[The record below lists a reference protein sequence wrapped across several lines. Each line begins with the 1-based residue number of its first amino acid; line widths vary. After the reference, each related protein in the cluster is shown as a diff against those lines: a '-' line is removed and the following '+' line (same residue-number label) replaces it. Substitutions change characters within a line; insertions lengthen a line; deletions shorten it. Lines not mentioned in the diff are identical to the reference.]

1 MEENVGYVYIM
12 TNPGF
17 KEYVK
22 IGYAKNVE
30 ERLNTLNASS
40 AVPFSFRVY
49 ATYKVTSEL
58 SDKEVHKIIDNLNP
72 ELRTK
77 ENEGGKKR
85 VREFFTM
92 TPERAF
98 SILESIAKINGL
110 EGNLKKNILTN
121 KDKQEEKIADEVIK
135 EHTARG
141 EVFSFKKCNIPV
153 GAELEYVNDSAIKC
167 RVVDDRRIE
176 YRNEIMYLTGLAK
189 KLLNKSRGIAGPL
202 YFKYKGKNLQAYYEE
217 HQKKT
222 AK

>member
-110 EGNLKKNILTN
+110 EGNLKKL
-121 KDKQEEKIADEVIK
+121 
-135 EHTARG
+135 
-141 EVFSFKKCNIPV
+141 S
-153 GAELEYVNDSAIKC
+153 
-167 RVVDDRRIE
+167 
-176 YRNEIMYLTGLAK
+176 
-189 KLLNKSRGIAGPL
+189 
-202 YFKYKGKNLQAYYEE
+202 
-217 HQKKT
+217 
-222 AK
+222 